1 MDYIQRSL
9 EKRPPATIRLMTKQY
24 PIEDWEFV
32 EEIETSFNDW
42 FYGNHTEWTWTVEW
56 FAGDCSVEDPKTRE
70 DLMRKWIYASFYEGF
85 MRGKYGKIEEEVEND
100 NK

>member
-1 MDYIQRSL
+1 
-9 EKRPPATIRLMTKQY
+9 MTQQY

-32 EEIETSFNDW
+32 EDIEMSFNDW

-85 MRGKYGKIEEEVEND
+85 MRGKYAKLEEQTGLTNND
-100 NK
+100 